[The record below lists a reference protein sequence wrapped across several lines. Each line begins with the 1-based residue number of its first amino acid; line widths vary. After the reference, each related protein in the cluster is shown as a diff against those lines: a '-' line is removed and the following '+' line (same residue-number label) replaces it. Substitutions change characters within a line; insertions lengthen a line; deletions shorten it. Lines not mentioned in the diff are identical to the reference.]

1 MRRRLAAVALLLS
14 CTASPVVTGSASPTP
29 MQSPLPSATISST
42 SAPAFR
48 DLTVAAAGDVRG
60 DHALA
65 LHVISSPTA
74 GVPSQLRFWD
84 VPLDGSPARQL
95 VAYTRGPQVF
105 TEYDNLSLSRQLSA
119 DGRRLVLS
127 DPVDVSGSG
136 LIVVDLIDGTAR
148 KIALSGGSDQPAW
161 SPDGQ
166 RIAYRGFAVAGPLPK
181 ESGVWIVP
189 AAGGG
194 PQQVWVS
201 DLRAGSGAS
210 TIHGWT
216 EDGSSVVVSQGSSV
230 SVIEVASGKITR
242 ISGAVQAIASR
253 SKRPAVAVVFDDAQ
267 PPSRA
272 RVGHVEVRDTILSS
286 PSTVA
291 HYGPSE
297 GTFFITTSWNP
308 SSDELLL
315 EYACGQGVNC
325 RDELVVVDGVTAKR
339 RVLSTMA
346 TPRSAAWSADGAYI
360 LYSDLDGLRVIK
372 ADGSNDHLLFKPS
385 GTTQQFVTAVS
396 AFAPR

>member
-1 MRRRLAAVALLLS
+1 MRRLLAAVALLFS
-14 CTASPVVTGSASPTP
+14 CTASPVVTGSASPTAT
-29 MQSPLPSATISST
+29 QISLPSATT
-42 SAPAFR
+42 TATAAPAFR

-60 DHALA
+60 DHAIA

-84 VPLDGSPARQL
+84 VPLDGSAARQL
-95 VAYTRGPQVF
+95 VSYTRGPQAF

-136 LIVVDLIDGTAR
+136 LIVVDLIAGAAR
-148 KIALSGGSDQPAW
+148 KVAINGGSDQPAW

-166 RIAYRGFAVAGPLPK
+166 RIAYRGFTMAGPLPK
-181 ESGVWIVP
+181 ESGLWIVP

-194 PQQVWVS
+194 AQQVWVS
-201 DLRAGSGAS
+201 DLTAGSGAS

-216 EDGSSVVVSQGSSV
+216 EDGSSVVVSQGSTV

-242 ISGAVQAIASR
+242 ISGAVKAIASR
-253 SKRPAVAVVFDDAQ
+253 SKRPAVALIFDDSQ
-267 PPSRA
+267 PPSQA
-272 RVGHVEVRDTILSS
+272 RVGHVEVRDTIVSS
-286 PSTVA
+286 QSTVA
-291 HYGPSE
+291 RYGPSE

-325 RDELVVVDGVTAKR
+325 RDELVIVDGVTARR
-339 RVLSTMA
+339 RVLSTTA
-346 TPRSAAWSADGAYI
+346 TPRSAAWSADGAHV
-360 LYSDLDGLRVIK
+360 LYSDLAALRVIN
-372 ADGSNDHLLFKPS
+372 ADGSNDHLLFKPGGS
-385 GTTQQFVTAVS
+385 TQQFVTAVI